1 MKNGDNEKFVGIVE
15 SIYNLSIG
23 MSIIHVC
30 NKNEAIVL
38 QVGQRLIAIKSDRVV
53 KKLAIRGIVFETG
66 DIGINSASISL
77 DIIGAELWL
86 NTI

>member
-1 MKNGDNEKFVGIVE
+1 MKNGDNEKFIGIVE

-23 MSIIHVC
+23 TSIIHVC

-38 QVGQRLIAIKSDRVV
+38 QIGQRIIAIKSERVV
-53 KKLAIRGIVFETG
+53 NKFAIRGIVFETG
-66 DIGINSASISL
+66 DIGIDSASISL
-77 DIIGAELWL
+77 DVIGAELWL